1 MRRFEIQTDRLLIKP
16 LGPEYLD
23 STNEYA
29 MNLENTK
36 YMMYLPNDT
45 SDETKMF
52 LKNVEIEWSKE
63 NPSFY
68 EFALIFKQKHIGGVS
83 VYIEDGAGE
92 IGWIINRKYW
102 RKGFAYEAAKAV
114 IDYFA
119 KNLGFTHFTAHCDT
133 ENTASFKL
141 MEKLGMVR
149 TGENGTRKNRSA
161 QKESSEYQ
169 YELKL

>member
-68 EFALIFKQKHIGGVS
+68 EFALIFKKKHIGGVS
-83 VYIEDGAGE
+83 VYIEDGVGE
-92 IGWIINRKYW
+92 IEEEIK
-102 RKGFAYEAAKAV
+102 KPVDELDKPEP
-114 IDYFA
+114 D
-119 KNLGFTHFTAHCDT
+119 
-133 ENTASFKL
+133 ASPD
-141 MEKLGMVR
+141 EK
-149 TGENGTRKNRSA
+149 K
-161 QKESSEYQ
+161 
-169 YELKL
+169 